1 MPATPPTRPACLPS
15 HRPPGRSL
23 VTRVVIVGGG
33 PAGLAAYRAILRAC
47 GSAVRSGELHL
58 SVISGTPDFRAPGL
72 NADVLAGHLTAESAR
87 TPLRRL
93 MPRATVLMGRVAQAD
108 LTMQR
113 LQVSRADH
121 SPCWL
126 GFDHLILSEARPDA
140 DTGPLAARLD
150 THRPAHVAV
159 LDGNGAGVEPA
170 LAACERQRQRD
181 PERGPG
187 RVTLLCSGELS
198 GGRPGVGSPVRAALA
213 AAGVA
218 AHELTRAVHTASG
231 GVRDQYGRL
240 HPSDLTVTADAAPP
254 VLPGTESLPRDGR
267 GFLLTDATLRVPD
280 PANVW
285 AARTPAQGAHAG
297 RNVARALRRREAQ
310 PVPDG
315 QWTAHSVRLGHWNA
329 VTCLRLLPTP
339 TGGGGRSLIL
349 RGRLG
354 WLARTLLLSAALPR
368 PAERLRVALALLRP
382 APRAGRDVP
391 AAPRAAAD
399 RPTPV

>member
-23 VTRVVIVGGG
+23 VTRVVIVGSG

-47 GSAVRSGELHL
+47 GRAVRSGELHL
-58 SVISGTPDFRAPGL
+58 SVISDTPDFRAPGL
-72 NADVLAGHLTAESAR
+72 NADVLAGHLPAEANR

-93 MPRATVLMGRVAQAD
+93 LPRATVLVGRVTQAD

-121 SPCWL
+121 DPCWV
-126 GFDHLILSEARPDA
+126 GFDHLILSEARPDVR
-140 DTGPLAARLD
+140 TGPLAARLEARQ
-150 THRPAHVAV
+150 TARLNV
-159 LDGNGAGVEPA
+159 LDSDGTGVELA
-170 LAACERQRQRD
+170 LAACERQRRHA
-181 PERGPG
+181 PARAPLS
-187 RVTLLCSGELS
+187 VTLLCSGELP
-198 GGRPGVGSPVRAALA
+198 GGRPGGPSPVRAALT
-213 AAGVA
+213 AAGVT
-218 AHELTRAVHTASG
+218 AHELTRAVHTASD

-254 VLPGTESLPRDGR
+254 VLPGTDSLPRDGQ
-267 GFLLTDATLRVPD
+267 GFLMTDATLRVPD

-285 AARTPAQGAHAG
+285 AARTAAQGDHAG
-297 RNVARALRRREAQ
+297 RNVARALRRREAR

-315 QWTAHSVRLGHWNA
+315 QWTARSVRLGHWNA
-329 VTCLRLLPTP
+329 VTHLHAPPPL
-339 TGGGGRSLIL
+339 TGAGHLHLIL

-382 APRAGRDVP
+382 VTRAEQNTP
-391 AAPRAAAD
+391 ARARTTD
-399 RPTPV
+399 RATPV